1 VSIPATTAGQK
12 VPVVFHLHGNGGQG
26 NTIPFANFIGDDA
39 IIVAPNGYERS
50 WNVYAEKSKA
60 DDIQFILDLIAK
72 VGEEIPAADMD
83 NVNIAGS
90 SNGAALTYQL
100 LINTGADRP
109 FHRAFPM
116 VSSLIG
122 VQYNNDQFWKFSA
135 AAAAGEANNFDTPS
149 VPNFSSTFEAK
160 KSVKSFSWL
169 RQELKESDYL
179 FVCWS

>member
-1 VSIPATTAGQK
+1 MAGRGTL
-12 VPVVFHLHGNGGQG
+12 VHLLPSLVM
-26 NTIPFANFIGDDA
+26 TPS
-39 IIVAPNGYERS
+39 S
-50 WNVYAEKSKA
+50 WLQMVTREAGKECPLMLINCGIFLRNVYAEKSKA

-116 VSSLIG
+116 VSSLVG
-122 VQYNNDQFWKFSA
+122 VQYNNDQFWRFSA
-135 AAAAGEANNFDTPS
+135 AATAGEANNFDTPS
-149 VPNFSSTFEAK
+149 VPAFSSTFEVRKA
-160 KSVKSFSWL
+160 
-169 RQELKESDYL
+169 
-179 FVCWS
+179 

>member
-1 VSIPATTAGQK
+1 M
-12 VPVVFHLHGNGGQG
+12 
-26 NTIPFANFIGDDA
+26 
-39 IIVAPNGYERS
+39 
-50 WNVYAEKSKA
+50 YAEKSKA

-100 LINTGADRP
+100 LITTGADRP

-122 VQYNNDQFWKFSA
+122 VQYNNDQFWRFSA
-135 AAAAGEANNFDTPS
+135 AAAPGEANYFDTPS
-149 VPNFSSTFEAK
+149 VPAFSSTFEVRKA
-160 KSVKSFSWL
+160 SVVL
-169 RQELKESDYL
+169 C
-179 FVCWS
+179 V